1 MTKTLKETFG
11 FTVGRSLSLIG
22 AASLMAFSFEFAAA
36 RELSTPRQDFIACE
50 GVDGEV
56 RFEIMFETADTT
68 LGPQVLAMRVS
79 DPYVSEARSEI
90 ARFDSADGLL
100 NNTGGVIVGYVD
112 PTNPKTGRVG
122 ERIGGTTLGQLRS
135 IMVSLEGEAVST
147 VVASMVSGK
156 RYSAQ
161 AVYLKKIG
169 QELVQDLDC
178 IREK

>member
-1 MTKTLKETFG
+1 MKNTIQFGAIKFLTLSTAIFAVS
-11 FTVGRSLSLIG
+11 FSAFLS
-22 AASLMAFSFEFAAA
+22 EA
-36 RELSTPRQDFIACE
+36 RELVVPRYNQVVCE

-56 RFEIMFETADTT
+56 RFELLFETVDTSV
-68 LGPQVLAMRVS
+68 GPQALAMRVS

-90 ARFDSADGLL
+90 ARFDFADGLL
-100 NNTGGVIVGYVD
+100 NNTGGVVVGYVD
-112 PTNPKTGRVG
+112 PTNPKTGRAG

-135 IMVSLEGEAVST
+135 IMVSLDGEAVASA
-147 VVASMVSGK
+147 VASMVPGK

-178 IREK
+178 LREK

>member
-1 MTKTLKETFG
+1 MKSTFKIVLVPALLAVIG
-11 FTVGRSLSLIG
+11 GMGVSSEVALARDLSV
-22 AASLMAFSFEFAAA
+22 
-36 RELSTPRQDFIACE
+36 PRHDYIACE

-56 RFEIMFETADTT
+56 RFEIFFETVNTT
-68 LGPQVLAMRVS
+68 LGPQALAMRVS
-79 DPYVSEARSEI
+79 DPYVSEARTEI
-90 ARFDSADGLL
+90 ARFDFADGLL

-112 PTNPKTGRVG
+112 LANPKTGRAG

-135 IMVSLEGEAVST
+135 IMVSLDGEALATAVFT
-147 VVASMVSGK
+147 MVSGK

-178 IREK
+178 MREK